1 MRANCG
7 RLLEGNQWQEGR
19 RGEKNERKYESLGI
33 SFQRELRSPNAVPRN
48 TQDNYSLR
56 DYYVLR
62 ASQVAQR

>member
-19 RGEKNERKYESLGI
+19 RGETSESKYGGLGVSL
-33 SFQRELRSPNAVPRN
+33 QRELRSPSAVPRN

-62 ASQVAQR
+62 ASQMAQQ

>member
-19 RGEKNERKYESLGI
+19 RGEKSESKYGGFGI
-33 SFQRELRSPNAVPRN
+33 SFQRELRSPHAVPRN
-48 TQDNYSLR
+48 TRDNYSLR

-62 ASQVAQR
+62 ISQVAQR